1 MKRLIGLI
9 FMCALLL
16 SFGCSKKTKVS
27 CPEPQTQQQEQ
38 VVEEVVIEETEEIVV
53 APTPVPEPTPMEIYE
68 KDYAQLPTQYQVA
81 KGDCLWWI
89 AEFRQIYNDPFMW
102 PLIYKANRD
111 KINNPDLIYPD
122 QVFSI
127 PRDFNLDELTASRQQ
142 AGAPKPF
149 IAPQDANLPANLRAE
164 LGWGF

>member
-9 FMCALLL
+9 FLSALLF
-16 SFGCSKKTKVS
+16 SFGCAKKTKVT
-27 CPEPQTQQQEQ
+27 CPEPETAPQEQ
-38 VVEEVVIEETEEIVV
+38 VVQEAPAPVEEP
-53 APTPVPEPTPMEIYE
+53 APAPMAEPTPMEMYA

-89 AEFRQIYNDPFMW
+89 AEFKQVYNDPFMW

-111 KINNPDLIYPD
+111 KINNPDLIYPN
-122 QVFSI
+122 QIFSI
-127 PRDFNLDELTASRQQ
+127 PRDFNLTELTQSRKQ
-142 AGAPKPF
+142 AGAPKPYM
-149 IAPQDANLPANLRAE
+149 PPMDANLPANLRAE